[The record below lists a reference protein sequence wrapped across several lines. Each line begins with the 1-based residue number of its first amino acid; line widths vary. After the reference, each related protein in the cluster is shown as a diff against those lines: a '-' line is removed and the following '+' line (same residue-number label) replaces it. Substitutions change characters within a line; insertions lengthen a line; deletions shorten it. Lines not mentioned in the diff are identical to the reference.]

1 MRKAFIER
9 KTNETQIT
17 AALTLDGKG
26 EYSIN
31 TGIGFFDHMLSLF
44 ARHGSFNLDL
54 SCKGDLQVD
63 NHHTVEDV
71 GIVLGQAFRQA
82 LSDMRGIARYA
93 DKTVPMDEAL
103 AFACADISG
112 RPYLVYE
119 TGGEMGDEMQLYE
132 EFWRAFAVHAGI
144 TLHIKVLYG
153 KNAHHMIEAVF
164 KAAARTMR
172 EAVSIDPKVEGIPS
186 TKGTLI

>member
-1 MRKAFIER
+1 MRKACIER
-9 KTNETQIT
+9 KTSETQIK

-26 EYSIN
+26 AYAVD

-44 ARHGSFNLDL
+44 AKHGGFDLDL
-54 SCKGDLQVD
+54 NCKGDLRVD

-82 LSDMRGIARYA
+82 MGDMAGITRYA
-93 DKTVPMDEAL
+93 DKTIPMDEAL
-103 AFACADISG
+103 AFACVDISG
-112 RPYLVYE
+112 RPFLVYE
-119 TGGEMGDEMQLYE
+119 AGEDIGEDMQLYE

-144 TLHIKVLYG
+144 TLHIRVLYG
-153 KNAHHMIEAVF
+153 RNAHHMIEAIF

-172 EAVSIDPKVEGIPS
+172 EAVTIDPRVEGIPS
-186 TKGTLI
+186 TKGTL